1 MDKNPIIT
9 EYCKRFETLG
19 NTALARLIIR
29 DFPELYDNEEN
40 VRKLVRVR
48 RGASGDFHRKNN
60 TTFKDIYKPIGW
72 QKELP
77 KAILNEAATWKL
89 PKAVKRVLLLS
100 DIHIPF
106 HDEKSLQTALEHGK
120 YHDVDAIFLNGDT
133 LDFYQLS
140 SHEKDI
146 RLVDFATEIEQGK
159 QFLEYLRSNFDC
171 PIYWIDGNHEQRL
184 QRYLMSKAPELIGVP
199 EFKISVLLQF
209 GRFGITEIPY
219 GSKVYFGKLL
229 VEHGDKLRGAGGV
242 QPARTLLMKFKRPV
256 ICGHFHRHSE
266 ATDRI
271 YDGDL
276 RKAWSLGCLCELEPK
291 YMPVNDWSHGAAI
304 IEINHDTGEFYVN
317 NFQIINGKIY

>member
-1 MDKNPIIT
+1 MDKNPIVT
-9 EYCKRFETLG
+9 EYCKKFETLG
-19 NTALARLIIR
+19 NTQLARVIIK
-29 DFPELYDNEEN
+29 DCPEIYDDVEK
-40 VRKLVRVR
+40 VRKLIRQR
-48 RGASGDFHRKNN
+48 RGANGDFHRKKCKS
-60 TTFKDIYKPIGW
+60 FKEIYKPLGW
-72 QKELP
+72 QNELP
-77 KAILNEAATWKL
+77 KSLLNEATVWRL
-89 PKAVKRVLLLS
+89 PKAVKSVLLLS
-100 DIHIPF
+100 DIHLPF
-106 HDEKSLQTALEHGK
+106 HDEKALQTALEYGK
-120 YHDVDAIFLNGDT
+120 QHEVDAIFLNGDT

-140 SHEKDI
+140 FHEKDI
-146 RLVDFATEIEQGK
+146 RQVDVATEIEFGK

-171 PIYWIDGNHEQRL
+171 PIYWINGNHEHRL
-184 QRYLMSKAPELIGVP
+184 QRYLMNKAPELIGVP
-199 EFKISVLLQF
+199 EFKIDVLLQF
-209 GRFGITEIPY
+209 GRFGVTEIPY

-304 IEINHDTGEFYVN
+304 VEVNHDTGEFYVN

>member
-9 EYCKRFETLG
+9 EYCKKYDTLS
-19 NTALARLIIR
+19 NTSLARVIIR
-29 DFPELYDNEEN
+29 DFPELYDNVEV
-40 VRKLVRVR
+40 VRYLIRER
-48 RGASGDFHRKNN
+48 RGAAGNKNRHKCKSFEN
-60 TTFKDIYKPIGW
+60 IYKEIGW

-77 KAILNEAATWKL
+77 KSLTTDTGVWKL
-89 PKAVKRVLLLS
+89 PKAVKSVLLLS
-100 DIHIPF
+100 DIHLPF
-106 HDEKSLQTALEHGK
+106 HDEKALQTALNYGK
-120 YHDVDAIFLNGDT
+120 EHDVDAIFLNGDT

-140 SHEKDI
+140 FHEKDI
-146 RLVDFATEIEQGK
+146 RQIDVATEIELGK

-171 PIYWIDGNHEQRL
+171 PIYWINGNHEHRL
-184 QRYLMSKAPELIGVP
+184 QRYLMLKAPELIGVP
-199 EFKISVLLQF
+199 EFKIDVLLQF
-209 GRFGITEIPY
+209 GKFGITEIPY

-229 VEHGDKLRGAGGV
+229 VEHGDKLKGYGGV
-242 QPARTLLMKFKRPV
+242 QPARTLLLKFKRPV

-276 RKAWSLGCLCELEPK
+276 RKAWSLGCLCDLEPK

-304 IEINHDTGEFYVN
+304 VEVNHDTGEFYVN